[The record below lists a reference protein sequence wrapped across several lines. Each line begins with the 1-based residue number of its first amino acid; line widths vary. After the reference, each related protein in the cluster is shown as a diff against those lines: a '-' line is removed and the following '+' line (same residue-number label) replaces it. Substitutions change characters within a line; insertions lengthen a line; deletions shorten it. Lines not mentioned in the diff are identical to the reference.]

1 MGATPEQL
9 SAAFVARIL
18 TAPAALTYLGTRGRK
33 DRERVRRQR
42 VDLDEA
48 EDYIIASRRAARRHN
63 DAHHQDGAGA
73 IEITDQPTFMTREDP
88 E

>member
-9 SAAFVARIL
+9 SAAFVALIM

-33 DRERVRRQR
+33 DRELVRRQR

-48 EDYIIASRRAARRHN
+48 EDYIIASRRSARRHN
-63 DAHHQDGAGA
+63 DAHHQDGSNA
-73 IEITDQPTFMTREDP
+73 IELAEQPGFMTREDP